1 MSSPSPGGGTSNVA
15 FFAVSAAT
23 TLQFTTFPS
32 NSSLTAW
39 AQPIAADFNRDEKLD
54 FVMLSSVS
62 VEYGFVF
69 GFVFL
74 GNDDG
79 SFQPPK
85 ETQDGFF
92 TFATGDFNGDG
103 ILDLAGTVPCSPH
116 FCEFGI
122 LLGNGDGTFS
132 RYFSALLE
140 IPANQGVLQ
149 VVTGDFRA
157 NTA

>member
-1 MSSPSPGGGTSNVA
+1 MWGGGEVRSTEEA
-15 FFAVSAAT
+15 AVM
-23 TLQFTTFPS
+23 P
-32 NSSLTAW
+32 
-39 AQPIAADFNRDEKLD
+39 
-54 FVMLSSVS
+54 
-62 VEYGFVF
+62 VEGR
-69 GFVFL
+69 G
-74 GNDDG
+74 
-79 SFQPPK
+79 
-85 ETQDGFF
+85 
-92 TFATGDFNGDG
+92 GDG